1 VTRIL
6 VLAALGVILVLL
18 ALCGTLVFEHR
29 RRRRAEVDA
38 QRYLCTMADMDR
50 RAAMGRLTA
59 SLAHELNQ
67 PLSAILRNAE
77 AAGMMIDAGAP
88 SSELRE
94 IVSDIRTSDRRA
106 AQIVKRMRSL
116 LQNHELAE
124 EPVELNDVV
133 RETMDVIEPDAA
145 SRDVRLQLALDKPA
159 SVLVTGDRIHLQQV
173 LLNLV
178 LNGLD
183 AMTDTPDDERRL
195 VVSTAARNG
204 HVDLT
209 VRDAGSGIA
218 DGVLPRVFDPFFTT
232 KRDGMGMGLSV
243 VRTIVEAH
251 NGRIQAQNNIGRG
264 ATLRVSLPVR
274 RHASPSPAS

>member
-183 AMTDTPDDERRL
+183 AMADTPDDQRRL

-218 DGVLPRVFDPFFTT
+218 DGVLPRLFDPFFTT

>member
-218 DGVLPRVFDPFFTT
+218 DGVLPRLFDPFFTT